1 MTRSAGSDISAEP
14 KGLAEP
20 EIRRLLRDAGL
31 RGTASRIR
39 VLERLSSASAPISHS
54 ELSEALV
61 PLGFDRA
68 TIYRNLTD
76 LTEVRLAT
84 RVDHGDHVW
93 RFEFRAPGSEKAH
106 DHLHFVC
113 TDCGTVSCVPEL
125 EVQIK
130 PRLGSASTQMSR
142 VSEVVLRGVCDDCG

>member
-1 MTRSAGSDISAEP
+1 M
-14 KGLAEP
+14 
-20 EIRRLLRDAGL
+20 LREAGL

-39 VLERLSSASAPISHS
+39 VLERLSAATAPISHS
-54 ELSEALV
+54 ELADALV
-61 PLGFDRA
+61 PMGFDRA

-76 LTEVRLAT
+76 LTEVKLAS

-93 RFEFRAPGSEKAH
+93 RFEFRRPGSGDAH

-125 EVQIK
+125 EVQI
-130 PRLGSASTQMSR
+130 RSRVGAAAASVGR